1 MKKIRKISA
10 SKIRYD
16 QTHPLICFRTTTEEK
31 EKIEVMAETT
41 QKTISQIVTEL
52 LLKGYVDIENAYN
65 EGFNFGMEEGE
76 GFGRKDG
83 KSEWGI
89 EIPCP
94 DCNEDIFLT
103 PGLPWLKVIKEYV
116 QKYGWGH
123 VACEEKKKLSK

>member
-41 QKTISQIVTEL
+41 GKTISQIVTEL
-52 LLKGYVDIENAYN
+52 LLKGYIDIENAYN

-76 GFGRKDG
+76 RFGRDEG
-83 KSEWGI
+83 KKEWGI
-89 EIPCP
+89 KIPCNKC
-94 DCNEDIFLT
+94 DKDDIFL
-103 PGLPWLKVIKEYV
+103 PHNSNWHKLILRLFKSYKF
-116 QKYGWGH
+116 GH
-123 VACEEKKKLSK
+123 EACYEKK